1 MLQTSWEEPR
11 VFGELEI
18 GRAPFGSLR
27 VARELYLFPSLTRP
41 QTLSAPPG
49 RINAIPIS
57 LVSLVTPEY
66 ERTRG

>member
-18 GRAPFGSLR
+18 GRAPFGSQR
-27 VARELYLFPSLTRP
+27 VGRELYLFPSLTGP

-49 RINAIPIS
+49 RINAIAIPIS
-57 LVSLVTPEY
+57 LVSLTE
-66 ERTRG
+66 